1 MSSKLPDKFE
11 YRSNSGGVVFA
22 WDRASN
28 TAFRVDS
35 FEKFVPISD
44 PHTSTKVRLSM
55 SPVSREEAERLL
67 KPAVKNLPDTFEY
80 RTNSGGVV
88 FAWDEESWT
97 ASRVDSFDKWVEI
110 KDPDT
115 SLKVCMRM
123 PVISREEAESLLSAY
138 DQS

>member
-1 MSSKLPDKFE
+1 MPSKLPDIF
-11 YRSNSGGVVFA
+11 S
-22 WDRASN
+22 
-28 TAFRVDS
+28 
-35 FEKFVPISD
+35 
-44 PHTSTKVRLSM
+44 
-55 SPVSREEAERLL
+55 
-67 KPAVKNLPDTFEY
+67 Y

-97 ASRVDSFDKWVEI
+97 AFRVDSFDKWVEI

-115 SLKVCMRM
+115 SLKVCMRK